1 MGTEPA
7 FTTTDVRHAAFLLAR
22 GHELIGSDDGTGRL
36 RFSFACSQRD
46 AGAYFS
52 PDDTVS
58 ARQLFTAWRH
68 LRNLIDD
75 ARNGGS
81 TPRTR
86 SRTDGTYRPAWQDR

>member
-1 MGTEPA
+1 MDTGPA

-22 GHELIGSDDGTGRL
+22 GYELLGHDDGTGRL
-36 RFSFACSQRD
+36 RFSFACSPRD

-52 PDDTVS
+52 PDDRVS

-75 ARNGGS
+75 YRNGGS
-81 TPRTR
+81 RTR
-86 SRTDGTYRPAWQDR
+86 SRTDDTHRPARQAR